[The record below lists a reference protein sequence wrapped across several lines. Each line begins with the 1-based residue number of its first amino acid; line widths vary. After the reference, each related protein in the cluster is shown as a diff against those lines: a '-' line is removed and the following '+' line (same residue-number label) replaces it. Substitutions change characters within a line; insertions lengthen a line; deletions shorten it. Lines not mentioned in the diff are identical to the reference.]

1 MAEEWETN
9 KEKKKFGE
17 PTCGL
22 SGDCTTPIGFE
33 EQDRLIEDQN
43 NQEIDT
49 TVAVSLTISKSK
61 RDIFIKELLK
71 VFTNKQEIVLRVID
85 NEIKAKLTFYSL
97 TGRSGEGLKHG
108 FKPLDM
114 YISLRNLATLLG
126 INKGRSFP
134 SFSVLSYIKSIP

>member
-1 MAEEWETN
+1 MAEEWDIN

-17 PTCGL
+17 PTCG
-22 SGDCTTPIGFE
+22 DCTPPTGFE
-33 EQDRLIEDQN
+33 GQERLIEVQKN
-43 NQEIDT
+43 EKIDT

-71 VFTNKQEIVLRVID
+71 VFTDNQEIVLRVSD
-85 NEIKAKLTFYSL
+85 NEIKARLTFYSS

-126 INKGRSFP
+126 VDKNNLLATDNQFHI
-134 SFSVLSYIKSIP
+134 L